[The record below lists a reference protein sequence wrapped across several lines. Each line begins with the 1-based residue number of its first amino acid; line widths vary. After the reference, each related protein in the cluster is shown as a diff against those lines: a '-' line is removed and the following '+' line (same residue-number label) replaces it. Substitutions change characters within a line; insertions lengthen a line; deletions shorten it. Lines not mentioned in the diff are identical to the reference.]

1 MPALALSER
10 PETVSRLDVIGK
22 YSASPDR
29 FVKHVALYNGE
40 AGRIRRDEKVDVI
53 HMGPPLE
60 RAGTTRAHA
69 LGSVPLT
76 IDEIREIEAWVAEV
90 DDEYTHSSAGPRQ
103 QYQIHPPW
111 TDKLDPDT
119 GVRRYRRYSCA
130 GFVLDSY
137 QQVDIYLLIIDDQ
150 ELPEV
155 DAHVL
160 RAAYPELS
168 DPRLLER
175 WGLQGDPPWRI
186 VLAGYVLHA
195 LDRPGGQIRQQPYMA
210 VPGDERF

>member
-1 MPALALSER
+1 MPAFALSER
-10 PETVSRLDVIGK
+10 PATVSRFDVVGE
-22 YSASPDR
+22 YSATVDR
-29 FVKHVALYNGE
+29 FVRHVALYTAE
-40 AGRIRRDEKVDVI
+40 AGEVRRDEEVEVV

-60 RAGTTRAHA
+60 RAGRAKAHA

-76 IDEIREIEAWVAEV
+76 IEEIREIEAWIAEV
-90 DDEYTHSSAGPRQ
+90 EDEYAHSAVRPSQ

-111 TDKLDPDT
+111 TDKSDPNT

-137 QQVDIYLLIIDDQ
+137 RQVDIYLLIIDDQ
-150 ELPEV
+150 EWPEV
-155 DAHVL
+155 DEQVL

-168 DPRLLER
+168 DRRLLGR

-186 VLAGYVLHA
+186 LLAGHVRHA
-195 LDRPGGQIRQQPYMA
+195 LDRPGDQIRQQPYHA
-210 VPGDERF
+210 APGDERF